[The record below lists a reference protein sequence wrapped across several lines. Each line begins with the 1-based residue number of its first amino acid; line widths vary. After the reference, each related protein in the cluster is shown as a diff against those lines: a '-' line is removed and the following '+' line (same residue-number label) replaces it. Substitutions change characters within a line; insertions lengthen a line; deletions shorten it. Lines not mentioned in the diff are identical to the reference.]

1 MITAENGK
9 KYSVRNFLIRTGIFK
24 STGDKVSDNNRGS
37 ANQEFSTTDDATGI
51 QGTIQKL
58 DVGYS
63 AGEQHYTYQMVFAP
77 IDMII

>member
-1 MITAENGK
+1 M
-9 KYSVRNFLIRTGIFK
+9 
-24 STGDKVSDNNRGS
+24 DKISDGNNEP
-37 ANQEFSTTDDATGI
+37 ANVEFSTTDEMTGI

-58 DVGYS
+58 DIGYN